1 MTASKAQ
8 SWNRLRQP
16 VQATL
21 FSSQMIAS
29 QHAEHQLN
37 GLLIQVQRNHT
48 QQSRNMTDTRR
59 YPSQEIFS
67 TVIWISALKRSLKLD
82 ASDLW
87 KEQKLLWQLLS

>member
-1 MTASKAQ
+1 MTASHAQ

-21 FSSQMIAS
+21 FSSKMIAR

-37 GLLIQVQRNHT
+37 GLLIHVQRIQT
-48 QQSRNMTDTRR
+48 QQSRNMTDIPR
-59 YPSQEIFS
+59 YPSQEIFC
-67 TVIWISALKRSLKLD
+67 TVRWISGLKRSLKLD

-87 KEQKLLWQLLS
+87 KEQKLLW